1 MPPQKRAEK
10 QIFQDVRLVT
20 ACSLGGQW
28 TEANIARWL
37 GRRGGVYTQEVSD
50 QTTHLICTV
59 EEYKAKS
66 LKVKQAAKL
75 GVKQCKIVTLDWL
88 EDSLFRDK
96 KLPVKDYSLNA
107 VLKNERAKES
117 QVAKL
122 AKGNELAERFVNTNL
137 YHVYADASNFFY
149 EITLTRDDTEA
160 GWQGQKYILYIFES
174 NAKPPLYQFAAK
186 FYQKP
191 RDSQPK
197 YHRPSETP
205 QAFWTE
211 YEKFKSFFLKKTGIE
226 WNDRLVQ
233 ISLDES
239 LFQYK
244 APTGGKPVG
253 YVPESG
259 QRKPSSLPA
268 SKKQVQVKT
277 EPDEKDVQFAAVIQ
291 RLIATQDN
299 VEPNH
304 EQEEQQQPLT
314 NNETLAVAMDVDEMA
329 KQEAEEVARMPEE
342 DGEQDIM
349 NQGVKQEGPNSEAK
363 IKQEH
368 HPSAT
373 ASEAP

>member
-1 MPPQKRAEK
+1 MQ
-10 QIFQDVRLVT
+10 
-20 ACSLGGQW
+20 
-28 TEANIARWL
+28 
-37 GRRGGVYTQEVSD
+37 
-50 QTTHLICTV
+50 
-59 EEYKAKS
+59 
-66 LKVKQAAKL
+66 
-75 GVKQCKIVTLDWL
+75 
-88 EDSLFRDK
+88 
-96 KLPVKDYSLNA
+96 
-107 VLKNERAKES
+107 
-117 QVAKL
+117 
-122 AKGNELAERFVNTNL
+122 
-137 YHVYADASNFFY
+137 
-149 EITLTRDDTEA
+149 
-160 GWQGQKYILYIFES
+160 
-174 NAKPPLYQFAAK
+174 
-186 FYQKP
+186 
-191 RDSQPK
+191 
-197 YHRPSETP
+197 
-205 QAFWTE
+205 
-211 YEKFKSFFLKKTGIE
+211 
-226 WNDRLVQ
+226 
-233 ISLDES
+233 
-239 LFQYK
+239 
-244 APTGGKPVG
+244 TGGKPVG